1 MLLYLRVAA
10 VEAWEMVADWI
21 YFKVIVDRSGGERG
35 TGKSQQWL
43 SRFWPEQMGSW
54 RTPGVFFSIHVPL
67 HSPLLFRNSYEWL
80 KRHMKCPLFLFV
92 SVGICLWQNIYLW
105 WVFTD
110 HVFKRE
116 SCWRSQNNIWRRW
129 NNIGNNI
136 YWGHFHYYS
145 SLNRDWVKR
154 MFSAFQVYGMK

>member
-54 RTPGVFFSIHVPL
+54 RTPGVFFPFMCLFIALCFLEILMNDLKGTWNVLYFCLS
-67 HSPLLFRNSYEWL
+67 LLESAYD
-80 KRHMKCPLFLFV
+80 KIY
-92 SVGICLWQNIYLW
+92 ICDEYLLIMCL
-105 WVFTD
+105 
-110 HVFKRE
+110 RE
-116 SCWRSQNNIWRRW
+116 KVVE
-129 NNIGNNI
+129 G
-136 YWGHFHYYS
+136 
-145 SLNRDWVKR
+145 VKIT
-154 MFSAFQVYGMK
+154 FEGDEITLETTFIEDTSTTTAV